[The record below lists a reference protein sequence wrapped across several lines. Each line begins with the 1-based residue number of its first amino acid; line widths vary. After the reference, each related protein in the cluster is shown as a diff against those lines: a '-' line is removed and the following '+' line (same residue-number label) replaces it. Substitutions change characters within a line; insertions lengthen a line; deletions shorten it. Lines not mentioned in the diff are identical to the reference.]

1 MGFKTNS
8 SKASEGYTIRPE
20 GDYEVL
26 IESAEIMEFVRY
38 DGTKTARIAFRYV
51 IRNDVDQKFQNGK
64 IFHNVWKKKE
74 PNEDDLSVDGFNYG
88 QLMAIANA
96 AALPDGQD
104 YPTLEDFFAALIDKP
119 IKVHLYHDDYNDK
132 CYEKIDLHMK
142 TDFPQ
147 VKHKP
152 KAPASS
158 AGYAVPAAAQFSN
171 SSGTAAVTAADDDD
185 YPF

>member
-8 SKASEGYTIRPE
+8 SKASEGYTLKPE
-20 GDYEVL
+20 GEYEVL
-26 IESAEIMEFVRY
+26 IESAEIREFTRY
-38 DGTKTARIAFRYV
+38 DSTKTAKIAFRYV

-64 IFHNVWKKKE
+64 IFHDVWKKKE

-104 YPTLEDFFAALIDKP
+104 YPTLEDFFAVLIDKP
-119 IKVHLYHDDYNDK
+119 IKVHLYHDPYEGK
-132 CYEKIDLHMK
+132 TYEKIDLHMK
-142 TDFPQ
+142 TDCPQ

-171 SSGTAAVTAADDDD
+171 SSGTAAAADKDDD